1 MQEENHRL
9 AKFNEELSKKNLALA
24 KRLRDNGLDDS
35 IQISENIHDVATVI
49 KRSQVFQGT
58 KYLIRSNLSLR
69 NILRK
74 FGEEHCVGNNCFI
87 SATGMFKYRPEEIGK
102 IIQRLVDDLT
112 PRVAITLFPGLPA
125 YIVFMCL
132 R

>member
-1 MQEENHRL
+1 MHHAPCEWFVVVLRKSCFLLQEENHRL

-58 KYLIRSNLSLR
+58 KYL
-69 NILRK
+69 
-74 FGEEHCVGNNCFI
+74 
-87 SATGMFKYRPEEIGK
+87 TRPNSEI
-102 IIQRLVDDLT
+102 
-112 PRVAITLFPGLPA
+112 F
-125 YIVFMCL
+125 FEN
-132 R
+132 